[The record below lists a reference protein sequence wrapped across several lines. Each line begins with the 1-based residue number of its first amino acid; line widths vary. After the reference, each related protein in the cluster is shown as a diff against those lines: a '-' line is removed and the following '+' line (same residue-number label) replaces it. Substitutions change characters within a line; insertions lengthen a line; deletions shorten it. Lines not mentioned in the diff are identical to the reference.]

1 MNKLIRALLITC
13 GVCVAVG
20 GGLLIA
26 GMAMGGT
33 WDDATVS
40 IGNDEFDVRDV
51 WDDGLLKFEGKTSY
65 SEDSDQPES
74 AKMTGE
80 LEEAADQI
88 RELKMTLRNCELQIT
103 QSKDDQIRLEIEK
116 DMEQYFD
123 VRRKD
128 HTLTIEDTRK
138 TKKQLKAAKVTL
150 QIPADHV
157 FDEVHLEVGA
167 GTLQIDRLEANDID
181 VEGGAGKIVAQTL
194 IANNELDAEI
204 GAGDFYIKE
213 AVFGDT
219 EIACGVGHFEIESCE
234 LNGNADISGGVGE
247 VNVGILGEKKDFN
260 YDLSC
265 GMGELQVFDDSFTS
279 LGKDKEIDNGAKH
292 TIKLECGMG
301 RLNVYQA
308 GKSL

>member
-26 GMAMGGT
+26 GIALGGT
-33 WDDATVS
+33 WDDATVT
-40 IGNDEFDVRDV
+40 IGEEEYDVRDA

-65 SEDSDQPES
+65 AEDSDQPES
-74 AKMTGE
+74 GVMTGE
-80 LEEAADQI
+80 LEETADQI
-88 RELKMTLRNCELQIT
+88 RELKMTLRSCELQIT

-123 VRRKD
+123 VRRKE

-157 FDEVHLEVGA
+157 FEEVHMEAGA
-167 GTLQIDRLEANDID
+167 GTIRIDRLVANDID
-181 VEGGAGKIVAQTL
+181 VEGGAGKIEAQTL
-194 IANNELDAEI
+194 IANQELDAEI

-213 AVFGDT
+213 AILGDT
-219 EIACGVGHFEIESCE
+219 ELACGVGHFEIESCE
-234 LNGNADISGGVGE
+234 LNGNADISSGVGE

-279 LGKDKEIDNGAKH
+279 LGKDKEINNGAKY

-301 RLNVYQA
+301 RVNVYQA
-308 GKSL
+308 GSSL